1 VENQDRLTFLYQQF
15 LTGNLTELELDEL
28 FLHFQTSDEEKL
40 HFLIRQELDTA
51 DAETTA
57 TAEEEALLG
66 RVHDHLKEHIHSGRQ
81 ENTNIRRLLIYRIAA
96 AASIL
101 IFLSIGTAYYFLSK
115 QQLKQQI
122 AQNKPMDFKPG
133 SKKAILTL
141 SNGQQ
146 ISLNDAR
153 TGMLAQQGNTIV
165 TKSASGQVVYHQNKS
180 AEPSAIVY
188 NIITTPRAGYY
199 PLRMADGTVAILD
212 AESSI
217 KYPVSFNGS
226 ERLVEVTGQVY
237 FEVKYNRTQPFK
249 IKVKGQI
256 IEDLGTKFNVNAY
269 DDEPYLKTTLI
280 EGSVRVTK
288 EKQSVLLKPGQ
299 QAVTDL
305 DENTIHMQTVDTDDA
320 IAWKNGQTSF
330 KNEDIQEIMRQIA
343 RWYDVD
349 VQYEGQI
356 SKRQFVGGISR
367 TANLSDLLKILA
379 FNNVHYKING
389 KTIII
394 TP

>member
-1 VENQDRLTFLYQQF
+1 MENQDRLTFLYQQF
-15 LTGNLTELELDEL
+15 LAGNLTEPEMDEL
-28 FLHFQTSDEEKL
+28 FLHFQTSDEKEL

-51 DAETTA
+51 EAETTA

-66 RVHDHLKEHIHSGRQ
+66 RIHDHLKEHIHSGKQ
-81 ENTNIRRLLIYRIAA
+81 ESTNIRRLLIYRIAA

-101 IFLSIGTAYYFLSK
+101 LFLSIGTAYYFLHK
-115 QQLKQQI
+115 QQPEQQI
-122 AQNKPMDFKPG
+122 VQNKPIDFKPG

-141 SNGQQ
+141 NNGQQ
-146 ISLNDAR
+146 ISLSDAR
-153 TGMLAQQGNTIV
+153 TGMLARQGNIII
-165 TKSASGQVVYHQNKS
+165 TKSAGGEVVYHQNKS
-180 AEPSAIVY
+180 AAPSAIGY

-199 PLRMADGTVAILD
+199 PLTMADGTVAILD

-217 KYPVSFNGS
+217 KYPVSFKGN

-237 FEVKYNRTQPFK
+237 FEVKYNRAQPFK
-249 IKVKGQI
+249 IKVKGQT

-299 QAVTDL
+299 QAMTDL
-305 DENTIHMQTVDTDDA
+305 DKNTIHMQAIDTEDV

-330 KNEDIQEIMRQIA
+330 KNEDIQEIMRQVA

-349 VQYEGQI
+349 VRYEGQL

-367 TANLSDLLKILA
+367 TANLSNLLKILA

>member
-1 VENQDRLTFLYQQF
+1 LENQDRLTFLYQQF
-15 LTGNLTELELDEL
+15 LAGNLTKKELDEL
-28 FLHFQTSDEEKL
+28 FLHFQTTDDKEL
-40 HFLIRQELDTA
+40 HFLIRQELEHA
-51 DAETTA
+51 EAETTA
-57 TAEEEALLG
+57 TAKEEVLLG
-66 RVHDHLKEHIHSGRQ
+66 RVHAHLKEHIHSGEQ
-81 ENTNIRRLLIYRIAA
+81 GNTNVRRLLIYRVAA

-101 IFLSIGTAYYFLSK
+101 LFLSVGAAYYLLHK
-115 QQLKQQI
+115 QQPEQQI
-122 AQNKPMDFKPG
+122 VQSKLIDIKPG
-133 SKKAILTL
+133 GIKAILTL
-141 SNGQQ
+141 NNGKQ
-146 ISLNDAR
+146 ISLNDAH
-153 TGMLAQQGNTIV
+153 TGTLAQQGNTTV
-165 TKSASGQVVYHQNKS
+165 TKSANGQVVYRQSKS
-180 AEPSAIVY
+180 TAPSAVGY

-199 PLRMADGTVAILD
+199 PLTMADGTVAILD

-217 KYPVSFNGS
+217 KYPVSFNGN

-237 FEVKYNRTQPFK
+237 FEVKYNRAQPFK
-249 IKVKGQI
+249 IKVKGQT

-299 QAVTDL
+299 QAITDL
-305 DENTIHMQTVDTDDA
+305 NKNTIHMQAVDTEEA

-330 KNEDIQEIMRQIA
+330 KNEDIQEIMRQVA

-349 VQYEGQI
+349 VQYEGQL

-367 TANLSDLLKILA
+367 MANLSDLLKVLA